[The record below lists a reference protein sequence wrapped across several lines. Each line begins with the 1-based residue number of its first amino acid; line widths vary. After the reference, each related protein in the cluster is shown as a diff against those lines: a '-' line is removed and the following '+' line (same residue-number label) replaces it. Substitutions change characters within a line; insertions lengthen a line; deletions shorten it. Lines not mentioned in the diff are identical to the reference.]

1 MAATTTATA
10 TAKQQF
16 SWQGVDN
23 KGNKASGQI
32 EAINQDI
39 AKALLRRQ
47 GVTKTKIKKFKPSKS
62 SQGKITTSDVTIFAR
77 QLTTMLS
84 SGVPLVQGIG
94 IIAEGHENKAM
105 RAMLNGIKVDLE
117 GGSQLSQ
124 ALRAHPAVF
133 DDLFCSLVE
142 AGEQSGTLEKLLNE
156 IANYKEKAESLRRKI
171 KKATVYPIAVL
182 VVAFIVTAILL
193 MFVVPQFETL
203 FQSVGSDLPMF
214 TQFVVNLSEAF
225 QEWWWVIFGGIFLTI
240 WSFFRA
246 RKSSESFRRSTD
258 KLALKLPVFGDLVE
272 KATIARFSRTLATM
286 STAGMPL
293 VEAMVSVAS
302 TSGNVIYRD
311 AIMQMKEE
319 TETGTRLGETMA
331 KSGLFPNMVLQMV
344 AIGEESG
351 SLDMMLGKVADYYEE
366 EVDTAVDGLTSLME
380 PMIMA
385 FLGVLIGGL
394 VIAMYLPIFKMGDAF

>member
-1 MAATTTATA
+1 
-10 TAKQQF
+10 
-16 SWQGVDN
+16 
-23 KGNKASGQI
+23 
-32 EAINQDI
+32 
-39 AKALLRRQ
+39 
-47 GVTKTKIKKFKPSKS
+47 
-62 SQGKITTSDVTIFAR
+62 
-77 QLTTMLS
+77 ML
-84 SGVPLVQGIG
+84 
-94 IIAEGHENKAM
+94 M
-105 RAMLNGIKVDLE
+105 GIKVDLE

-124 ALRAHPAVF
+124 ALRGHPAVF

-156 IANYKEKAESLRRKI
+156 IANYKEKAESLKRKI
-171 KKATVYPIAVL
+171 KKAIVYPISVL

-214 TQFVVNLSEAF
+214 TQFVVNLSESF
-225 QEWWWVIFGGIFLTI
+225 QKWWWMIFLAIGGSI
-240 WSFFRA
+240 WGFFHA
-246 RKSSESFRRSTD
+246 RKTSVSFRRTTD
-258 KLALKLPVFGDLVE
+258 QLALKLPVFGDLIE
-272 KATIARFSRTLATM
+272 KATIARFSRTLSTM

-302 TSGNVIYRD
+302 TSGNLIYRD
-311 AIMQMKEE
+311 AIIKMKEE
-319 TETGTRLGETMA
+319 TETGTRLGETM
-331 KSGLFPNMVLQMV
+331 KRSGLFPNMVLQMV

-351 SLDMMLGKVADYYEE
+351 SLDNMLGKVADYYEE
-366 EVDTAVDGLTSLME
+366 EVDAAVDGLTAMME